1 MLCGNVINTT
11 KHMTDILTITL
22 NPALDVLTTIDK
34 VSDTHKMRCGEVI
47 KHPGG
52 GGVNVARVLHR
63 LGANCVAL
71 YLAGGVTGERHHK
84 LMNAEKVRCHVLPIA
99 EETRES
105 FSVHESSS
113 GNDFRFVLPGPQ
125 VSEAEYEACF
135 DYVAQ
140 HMPKQFLVISGGLAP
155 GVPEHFYARLAAL
168 AKQHGVRVVLDANG
182 PALAEALKVGVYLF
196 KPSLRELRE
205 LTGQAL
211 PDEASQMA
219 AAQHLIHSGQA
230 EIVAI
235 SLGADGAMV
244 ISANEHWCAH
254 SLKVSVRTTIGAG
267 DSFVAAMLW
276 ALSRDESLRKAFQSG
291 MASGAAALLQP
302 GTSLS
307 DAAEIA
313 RLLPSVVL
321 SPHLQSNH

>member
-1 MLCGNVINTT
+1 
-11 KHMTDILTITL
+11 MTDILTLTM

-34 VSDTHKMRCGEVI
+34 VSDTHKMRCGAVI

-63 LGANCVAL
+63 LGAHCMAL

-84 LMNAEKVRCHVLPIA
+84 LMSAEKVRCHVMPIA

-105 FSVHESSS
+105 FSVHETTS
-113 GNDFRFVLPGPQ
+113 GHDFRFVLPGPN
-125 VSEAEYEACF
+125 VSAAEYEPCF

-140 HMPKQFLVISGGLAP
+140 HLPKQFLVISGGLAP
-155 GVPEHFYARLAAL
+155 GMPIDFYARLAAL

-205 LTGQAL
+205 LTGQPL
-211 PDEASQMA
+211 LDEDAQVA
-219 AAQHLIHSGQA
+219 AAQHLIQTGQA
-230 EIVAI
+230 QIVAL
-235 SLGADGAMV
+235 SLGEQGAMV
-244 ISANEHWCAH
+244 ISATQSWQARGIA
-254 SLKVSVRTTIGAG
+254 VDVQTTIGAG
-267 DSFVAAMLW
+267 DSFVAGFVW
-276 ALSRDESLRKAFQSG
+276 SLSRGDALLKAFQYA
-291 MASGAAALLQP
+291 MASGAAALLAP

-307 DAAEIA
+307 QAQDVHG
-313 RLLPSVVL
+313 LLPQVVV
-321 SPHLQSNH
+321 HAV